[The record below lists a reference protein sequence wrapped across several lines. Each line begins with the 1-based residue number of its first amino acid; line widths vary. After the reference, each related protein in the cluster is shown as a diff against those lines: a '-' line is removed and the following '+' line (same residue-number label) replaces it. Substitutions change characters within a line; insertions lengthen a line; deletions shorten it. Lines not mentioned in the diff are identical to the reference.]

1 MAVILKIQSA
11 PEEFI
16 EHADSW
22 VQPPREQDSLS
33 EQRSNVAEFIGQFF
47 IVKNDGCYFS
57 STLLFEHF

>member
-33 EQRSNVAEFIGQFF
+33 ELISRNE
-47 IVKNDGCYFS
+47 YFYKHQEIL
-57 STLLFEHF
+57 TQVI